1 MDEKTY
7 NLPFH
12 RRKSIIILCP
22 DDVCKKKE
30 IEKRLYIVKDEGK
43 ANHKL
48 EKF

>member
-1 MDEKTY
+1 MDEKAY
-7 NLPFH
+7 KFSFH
-12 RRKSIIILCP
+12 RRKFIIILCP
-22 DDVCKKKE
+22 NDVCKKKK